1 MTTESEF
8 SYLHTIYMSVVQKE
22 LGHPAPLPEQ
32 VLEVLSK
39 TDATSP
45 SQPVSEPGHQWLSL
59 LDMAVQPQPLRS
71 YLKEHDVG
79 EPALQAMIRFLVAK
93 KSHSQADRDK
103 VDWLVTHLFKVREEQ
118 SNNLTGWVKSAM
130 EDILKGIDFPPLSAD
145 AQASMAEIPALL
157 DEVRY
162 FESFSQI
169 TDSRIIQ
176 RGRDLKNQFGEEFF
190 HPGVLTPIVN
200 YNLLFGKIFHAM
212 LQETMQK
219 VHELTRGQPDSK
231 TPDAAELLR
240 SDYRSTAE
248 AFRQLTDL
256 GREQESKKT
265 AAGAGTAASSG
276 QAGSAQMD
284 AIGNIVEW
292 ERQMKNLG
300 VDPAIQAAHLRNRMQ
315 ELTVRLRAKQTI
327 TSIPMFG
334 KQLALND
341 WESSAF
347 RTEYAESEQ
356 TFRVE
361 FARSLCHTISII
373 SRIQEELNSY
383 REKKNTEY
391 LWKKHYDALL
401 YLLYE
406 GRRHK
411 DTLAR
416 LSSISQQKG
425 LLEKSKQLLL
435 TAEKLETTL
444 SEVAAIF

>member
-1 MTTESEF
+1 MTTRSEF
-8 SYLHTIYMSVVQKE
+8 SYLHTIYMSIVQKE
-22 LGHPAPLPEQ
+22 LGHSAPLPDQ
-32 VLEVLSK
+32 VQEALNK
-39 TDATSP
+39 TASTSP
-45 SQPVSEPGHQWLSL
+45 SQPVSEPAQQWLGL

-79 EPALQAMIRFLVAK
+79 ESALQAMIRFLVAK

-130 EDILKGIDFPPLSAD
+130 EDILKGIDFPPLSTD
-145 AQASMAEIPALL
+145 TQASMAELPALL

-176 RGRDLKNQFGEEFF
+176 RGRELKNQFGEEFF
-190 HPGVLTPIVN
+190 HPDVLTPIVN

-219 VHELTRGQPDSK
+219 VHDLARSQPDNN
-231 TPDAAELLR
+231 TPDAVELLR
-240 SDYRSTAE
+240 GDYRSTAD
-248 AFRQLTDL
+248 AFRQLTEL

-265 AAGAGTAASSG
+265 AANA
-276 QAGSAQMD
+276 QADSAQTD
-284 AIGNIVEW
+284 SDKSAVEW

-300 VDPAIQAAHLRNRMQ
+300 VDPAIQAAHLRNRLQ

-334 KQLALND
+334 RPLALFD

-373 SRIQEELNSY
+373 SRIQEELHSY
-383 REKKNTEY
+383 REKKKTEY

-416 LSSISQQKG
+416 LSSVSQQKG
-425 LLEKSKQLLL
+425 LLEKSKQLTL
-435 TAEKLETTL
+435 TAEKLATTL

>member
-1 MTTESEF
+1 
-8 SYLHTIYMSVVQKE
+8 MSIVQRE
-22 LGHPAPLPEQ
+22 LGHPAPFPEQ
-32 VLEVLSK
+32 VQEVLNKADS
-39 TDATSP
+39 ASS
-45 SQPVSEPGHQWLSL
+45 SQPASEPAQQWLAL
-59 LDMAVQPQPLRS
+59 LDMAVQPQPLRG

-93 KSHSQADRDK
+93 KNHSQADRDK

-130 EDILKGIDFPPLSAD
+130 EDILKGIAFSPLSAN
-145 AQASMAEIPALL
+145 AQAAMAEIPALL

-176 RGRDLKNQFGEEFF
+176 RGRELKNQFGEEFF
-190 HPGVLTPIVN
+190 HPDVLTPIVN

-219 VHELTRGQPDSK
+219 VHGLARGQPDSN
-231 TPDAAELLR
+231 TPDPDELLR
-240 SDYRSTAE
+240 SDYRSTAD
-248 AFRQLTDL
+248 AFRQLTEL

-265 AAGAGTAASSG
+265 AANARAD
-276 QAGSAQMD
+276 SAQTD
-284 AIGNIVEW
+284 SGKSAVEW

-327 TSIPMFG
+327 TALPMFG
-334 KQLALND
+334 KPLALYD

-361 FARSLCHTISII
+361 FARSLCHAISII

-391 LWKKHYDALL
+391 LWKKHYDSLL

-406 GRRHK
+406 GRQHK

-444 SEVAAIF
+444 SEVADIF

>member
-8 SYLHTIYMSVVQKE
+8 SYLHTIYMSIVQKE
-22 LGHPAPLPEQ
+22 MGHPAPLPEQ
-32 VLEVLSK
+32 VQEVLNK
-39 TDATSP
+39 TDSTSP
-45 SQPVSEPGHQWLSL
+45 SQPVSEPGQQWLGL

-130 EDILKGIDFPPLSAD
+130 EDILKGIDFSPLSAD

-176 RGRDLKNQFGEEFF
+176 RGRELKNQFGEEFF
-190 HPGVLTPIVN
+190 HPDVLTPIVN

-219 VHELTRGQPDSK
+219 VHNLTRSQPDSN

-240 SDYRSTAE
+240 SDYRSTAD
-248 AFRQLTDL
+248 AFRQLTEL

-265 AAGAGTAASSG
+265 AANARAD
-276 QAGSAQMD
+276 SAQTD
-284 AIGNIVEW
+284 PGKSADEW
-292 ERQMKNLG
+292 ERQMKNVG
-300 VDPAIQAAHLRNRMQ
+300 VDPAIQAVHLRNRMQ
-315 ELTVRLRAKQTI
+315 ELTVRLRAKQTV

-334 KQLALND
+334 RPLALND

-361 FARSLCHTISII
+361 FAHSLCHTISII
-373 SRIQEELNSY
+373 SRVQEELNSY

-416 LSSISQQKG
+416 LSSVSQQKG

>member
-1 MTTESEF
+1 M
-8 SYLHTIYMSVVQKE
+8 
-22 LGHPAPLPEQ
+22 
-32 VLEVLSK
+32 
-39 TDATSP
+39 
-45 SQPVSEPGHQWLSL
+45 
-59 LDMAVQPQPLRS
+59 
-71 YLKEHDVG
+71 
-79 EPALQAMIRFLVAK
+79 VAK

-130 EDILKGIDFPPLSAD
+130 EDILKGIDFSPLSAD
-145 AQASMAEIPALL
+145 AQASLAEIPAVR
-157 DEVRY
+157 DEVRDL
-162 FESFSQI
+162 ESFSQL

-176 RGRDLKNQFGEEFF
+176 RGRELKNQFGEEFF
-190 HPGVLTPIVN
+190 HPDVLTPIVN

-219 VHELTRGQPDSK
+219 VHNLTRSQPDSN

-240 SDYRSTAE
+240 SDYRSTAD
-248 AFRQLTDL
+248 AFRQLTEL

-265 AAGAGTAASSG
+265 AANARAD
-276 QAGSAQMD
+276 SAQTD
-284 AIGNIVEW
+284 PGKSADEW
-292 ERQMKNLG
+292 ERQMKNVG

-315 ELTVRLRAKQTI
+315 ELTVRLRAKQTV

-334 KQLALND
+334 RPLALND

-361 FARSLCHTISII
+361 FAHSLCHTISII
-373 SRIQEELNSY
+373 SRVQEELNSY

-416 LSSISQQKG
+416 LSSVSQQKG

>member
-8 SYLHTIYMSVVQKE
+8 SYLHTIYMSIVQKE

-32 VLEVLSK
+32 VQEVLNK
-39 TDATSP
+39 TDSTSP
-45 SQPVSEPGHQWLSL
+45 SQPVSEPGQQWLGL

-130 EDILKGIDFPPLSAD
+130 EDILKGIDFSPLSAD

-176 RGRDLKNQFGEEFF
+176 RGRELKNQFGEEFF
-190 HPGVLTPIVN
+190 HPDVLTPIVN

-219 VHELTRGQPDSK
+219 VHDLARSQPNSN

-240 SDYRSTAE
+240 SDYRSTAD
-248 AFRQLTDL
+248 AFRQLTEL

-265 AAGAGTAASSG
+265 AANAR
-276 QAGSAQMD
+276 AGSAQTD
-284 AIGNIVEW
+284 PGKSADEW
-292 ERQMKNLG
+292 ERQMKNVG

-315 ELTVRLRAKQTI
+315 ELTVRLRAKQTV

-334 KQLALND
+334 RPLALND

-416 LSSISQQKG
+416 LSSVSQQKG